1 MRYIYTFFSVIDIS
15 LVFYNILFCE
25 YSDNVWSVC
34 TFTSPIIRD
43 YAPFTVTV
51 LRYTTMLC
59 TLWRM
64 AKHETNT
71 TKKYNN
77 TPLTSA
83 TKTRAVKNTSHL
95 YFRLMTDVVYSC
107 PQCGTLPQYL
117 DSLGFSLTTRSI
129 EDNLYNTP
137 VSQTSVVYTLYGC
150 TLIFSTHNIRT
161 IQLHAN
167 YYDCLMTY
175 TLITLVGRVFAKL
188 QVSYTPLSIPFVSV
202 FLFFFIPATTVR
214 Q

>member
-25 YSDNVWSVC
+25 YSDTVWSVC

-107 PQCGTLPQYL
+107 PQCGTLP
-117 DSLGFSLTTRSI
+117 
-129 EDNLYNTP
+129 
-137 VSQTSVVYTLYGC
+137 
-150 TLIFSTHNIRT
+150 
-161 IQLHAN
+161 
-167 YYDCLMTY
+167 
-175 TLITLVGRVFAKL
+175 
-188 QVSYTPLSIPFVSV
+188 
-202 FLFFFIPATTVR
+202 
-214 Q
+214 

>member
-1 MRYIYTFFSVIDIS
+1 MSIRVFSTCKVPLNERRFEQVLYKCGIY
-15 LVFYNILFCE
+15 ILFLVSLIYLWFFIIYC
-25 YSDNVWSVC
+25 SVNTQTMC
-34 TFTSPIIRD
+34 GVFVFFTSSIIRD

-83 TKTRAVKNTSHL
+83 TKKRAVKNTSHL

-107 PQCGTLPQYL
+107 PKCGTLP
-117 DSLGFSLTTRSI
+117 
-129 EDNLYNTP
+129 
-137 VSQTSVVYTLYGC
+137 
-150 TLIFSTHNIRT
+150 
-161 IQLHAN
+161 
-167 YYDCLMTY
+167 
-175 TLITLVGRVFAKL
+175 
-188 QVSYTPLSIPFVSV
+188 
-202 FLFFFIPATTVR
+202 
-214 Q
+214 